1 MLRVAEDALK
11 TICIAVVF
19 LLLPVVPF
27 CSEENTTSR
36 YVKKGQ
42 EQLNAG
48 KYQAAIKT
56 FETAVKAD
64 PTCAEAYEG
73 IGNAYLGMG
82 DNGISSN
89 LEVIEKGVGN
99 LRHALT
105 LDPNLTTA
113 HYKLGVGYLAL
124 YDKEKAQLEYEL
136 LKGMD
141 KGLADDLAARINK
154 YKAPEKYRLT
164 GSSGVTGG
172 NRATS
177 KGPSV
182 TSPVTAAA
190 KKERFTGTVELFI
203 TSWCPSCKKAI
214 AYLQEKG
221 IPYVAYDVEADA
233 QAKKRFDELGGR
245 GYPLILVGAN
255 KFYGSNPKTID
266 YYVGR

>member
-1 MLRVAEDALK
+1 MK
-11 TICIAVVF
+11 TICIAIIF
-19 LLLPVVPF
+19 MLTVVPLYAEQN
-27 CSEENTTSR
+27 SSPKL
-36 YVKKGQ
+36 VKQGL
-42 EQLNAG
+42 EQLKAA

-56 FETAVKAD
+56 FEASVKAD
-64 PTCAEAYEG
+64 PACAEAYEG
-73 IGNAYLGMG
+73 MGNAYLGMG
-82 DNGISSN
+82 DNGISTN
-89 LEVIEKGVGN
+89 LEMIEKGVSN

-105 LDPNLTTA
+105 INPNLASA

-124 YDKEKAQLEYEL
+124 YDKEKAQIEYKF

-141 KGLADDLAARINK
+141 KKLADDLAARINK

-172 NRATS
+172 NRVAS
-177 KGPSV
+177 RGASV
-182 TSPVTAAA
+182 TPPVAATA

-203 TSWCPSCKKAI
+203 TSWCPGCKKAI

-245 GYPLILVGAN
+245 GYPLILVGSN
-255 KFYGSNPKTID
+255 KFYGSDPKTID